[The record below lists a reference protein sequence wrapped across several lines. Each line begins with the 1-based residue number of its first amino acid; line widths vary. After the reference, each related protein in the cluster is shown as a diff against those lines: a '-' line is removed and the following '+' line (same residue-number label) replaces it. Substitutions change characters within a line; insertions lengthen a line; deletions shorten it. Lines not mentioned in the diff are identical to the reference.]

1 MRIRLPGHAINQR
14 LLVLYAVFVVL
25 AVIGLAYGGQPRS
38 TGLILF
44 GVACLLVCIYIAKV
58 AARCPACRKDA
69 RHAPVRPLGSARFEF
84 RSINAFA
91 TERCPHCDAALTAAD

>member
-1 MRIRLPGHAINQR
+1 MKIRLRCHAMNQR
-14 LLVLYAVFVVL
+14 LLFLYAVFVLL
-25 AVIGLAYGGQPRS
+25 AVTGLTFGGQPRS

-58 AARCPACRKDA
+58 VARCPACRKDA
-69 RHAPVRPLGSARFEF
+69 RHAPVRPLGSARLEF

-91 TERCPHCDAALTAAD
+91 AERCPHCDAALTAAD